1 MLHKYAK
8 TLASISISLSALHS
22 ASVFTVTLASTNCRL
37 LRSPPSAMGK
47 SEKKPASQP
56 QKVEKKPAAQSQKN
70 SAADD
75 DMDPTVTLLFPFL
88 FLVEDF
94 FFGCN

>member
-1 MLHKYAK
+1 
-8 TLASISISLSALHS
+8 
-22 ASVFTVTLASTNCRL
+22 
-37 LRSPPSAMGK
+37 MGK